1 MAGKTIRL
9 PLITPKICWLGTAC
23 NTPSPDSLIGLAQS
37 VVIAPVELQGRTCV
51 CSIGRESG
59 RPHRHRSAR
68 RPERIGVGVRTGTAR
83 ASDESKPYWHFINVE
98 LADPHDH
105 AGERLIALK
114 FRLHLIGDPRQPF
127 SPGP

>member
-1 MAGKTIRL
+1 M
-9 PLITPKICWLGTAC
+9 
-23 NTPSPDSLIGLAQS
+23 N
-37 VVIAPVELQGRTCV
+37 
-51 CSIGRESG
+51 
-59 RPHRHRSAR
+59 R
-68 RPERIGVGVRTGTAR
+68 RPVGAS
-83 ASDESKPYWHFINVE
+83 ASDKSKPYWHFINVE